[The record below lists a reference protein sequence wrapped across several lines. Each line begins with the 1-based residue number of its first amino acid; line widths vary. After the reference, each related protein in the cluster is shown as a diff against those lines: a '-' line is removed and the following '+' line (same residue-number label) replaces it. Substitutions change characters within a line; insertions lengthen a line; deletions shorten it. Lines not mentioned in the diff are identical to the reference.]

1 MAACEHDMA
10 NKGCDEVT
18 LGAGTWQLC
27 EHGELTNHPGIAPRK
42 ACICSCG
49 VRRLDEERE
58 RGATGH
64 IFGGVGRDTLVAP

>member
-1 MAACEHDMA
+1 MA

-18 LGAGTWQLC
+18 LGAGMWQLC
-27 EHGELTNHPGIAPRK
+27 EHVELTNHPGIAPRK

-58 RGATGH
+58 RRNRTHFWGCGKGH
-64 IFGGVGRDTLVAP
+64 LGGSVMR